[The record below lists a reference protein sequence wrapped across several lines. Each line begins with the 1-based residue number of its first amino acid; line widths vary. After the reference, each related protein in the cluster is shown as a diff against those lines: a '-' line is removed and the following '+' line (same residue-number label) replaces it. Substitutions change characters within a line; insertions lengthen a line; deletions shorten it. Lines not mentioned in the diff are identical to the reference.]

1 MLDAS
6 LFVEARFTKIFKSHI
21 VTVSLTANR
30 GEEVNSLVEQSIM
43 VRLMLSQAITCLKNP
58 MIEEIRTYDLQD
70 VAGVDMDHCLELIQ
84 FTHHN
89 FMLQ

>member
-1 MLDAS
+1 MSMLDAS

-43 VRLMLSQAITCLKNP
+43 VRLMLSQAITCLVLKIPKRKECKAAVYYQKVLLVN
-58 MIEEIRTYDLQD
+58 
-70 VAGVDMDHCLELIQ
+70 
-84 FTHHN
+84 
-89 FMLQ
+89 